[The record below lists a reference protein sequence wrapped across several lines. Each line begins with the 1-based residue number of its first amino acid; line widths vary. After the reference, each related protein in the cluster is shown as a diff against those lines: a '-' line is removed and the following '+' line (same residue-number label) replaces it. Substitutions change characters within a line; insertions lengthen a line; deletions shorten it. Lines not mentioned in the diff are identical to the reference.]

1 MIQEELDILIKL
13 LEEKKNDIKWTNKR
27 LAEQTLEL
35 EMIENRIALTKQVIA
50 EESEVK

>member
-1 MIQEELDILIKL
+1 MIQEELDILNKL

-35 EMIENRIALTKQVIA
+35 EMIENRITLTKNVMA
-50 EESEVK
+50 EEREVE